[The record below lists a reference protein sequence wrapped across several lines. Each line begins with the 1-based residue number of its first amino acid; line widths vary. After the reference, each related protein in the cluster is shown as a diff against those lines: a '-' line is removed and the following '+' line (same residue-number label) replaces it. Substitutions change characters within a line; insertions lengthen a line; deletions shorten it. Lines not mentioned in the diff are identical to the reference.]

1 MRPWQR
7 NVVGFIRRD
16 GKGKGVVHRE
26 TFVIKS
32 GPGGGL
38 EKRLRSRIRKRS
50 HRVRRNSL
58 SAALYSELTKQFA
71 FQKRE
76 TITHA

>member
-7 NVVGFIRRD
+7 NVVGVIRRD

-32 GPGGGL
+32 GPGGL
-38 EKRLRSRIRKRS
+38 EKRLRSRVLGNEATGFAVT
-50 HRVRRNSL
+50 HSL
-58 SAALYSELTKQFA
+58 PRYIAS
-71 FQKRE
+71 
-76 TITHA
+76 

>member
-7 NVVGFIRRD
+7 NVVGVIRRD
-16 GKGKGVVHRE
+16 EKGKGVVHRE

-38 EKRLRSRIRKRS
+38 EKRLRSRVLGNEATGFAVT
-50 HRVRRNSL
+50 HSL
-58 SAALYSELTKQFA
+58 PRYIAS
-71 FQKRE
+71 
-76 TITHA
+76 

>member
-7 NVVGFIRRD
+7 NVVRVIRRD

-38 EKRLRSRIRKRS
+38 EKRLRSRVLGNEATGFAVT
-50 HRVRRNSL
+50 HSL
-58 SAALYSELTKQFA
+58 PRYIAS
-71 FQKRE
+71 
-76 TITHA
+76 